1 VTDLVVLSLEA
12 WDAVWRRNQYL
23 ISGLLEQDQHLRVL
37 FVEPAADPIHALR
50 SRRRA
55 RTGAG
60 LRRDAHQERLW
71 LYQPTKVL
79 PRAVDP
85 AGDRRR
91 ARAVVRAA
99 RRVGMGGGGSG
110 SAGTGRPLLWI
121 NDPSGARVLEATGWP
136 ALYDITDD
144 WLAAV
149 RTSAETRRL
158 RDDEALL
165 LRDCQEVVVCSPHLA
180 RSKGA
185 NRPVT
190 LVPNAVDLVPYGGP
204 VARPADLP
212 PAPVAVY
219 VGTVHTDRIDV
230 DLCVD
235 VARTLGPGRLV
246 LVGPA
251 PLPRAEEERLVG
263 SGVVLLGAKDRRD
276 VPAYLRHADVL
287 LVPHVVTPF
296 TESLDPIKLYEY
308 RAAGRPVIST
318 PVAGFRETDDPLVT
332 VVGRADY
339 AAAVRAAV
347 ATAVT
352 VPAADASHG
361 SSARLGPG
369 ASVSEHVPTWTE
381 RVTEMR
387 AVLDRMVA
395 Q

>member
-1 VTDLVVLSLEA
+1 
-12 WDAVWRRNQYL
+12 
-23 ISGLLEQDQHLRVL
+23 
-37 FVEPAADPIHALR
+37 
-50 SRRRA
+50 
-55 RTGAG
+55 
-60 LRRDAHQERLW
+60 
-71 LYQPTKVL
+71 
-79 PRAVDP
+79 
-85 AGDRRR
+85 
-91 ARAVVRAA
+91 VVRAA
-99 RRVGMGGGGSG
+99 RRVGLGGGGPG
-110 SAGTGRPLLWI
+110 RAVTGRPLLWV
-121 NDPSGARVLEATGWP
+121 NDPSGARVLAATGWP
-136 ALYDITDD
+136 ALYDVTDD

-149 RTSAETRRL
+149 RTPAETRRL
-158 RDDEALL
+158 RNDEALL
-165 LRDCQEVVVCSPHLA
+165 LRDCHEVVVCSTYLA
-180 RSKGA
+180 RTKGA

-190 LVPNAVDLVPYGGP
+190 LVPNAVDLVPYQGP

-212 PAPVAVY
+212 SSPVAVY

-235 VARTLGPGRLV
+235 VARALGPGRLV

-251 PLPRAEEERLVG
+251 PLPRAEVERLVG
-263 SGVVLLGAKDRRD
+263 SGVVLLGAKDRHD

-339 AAAVRAAV
+339 AAAVRDAV

-352 VPAADASHG
+352 VPTVDAAHGGPSAEPGSRAPASE
-361 SSARLGPG
+361 P
-369 ASVSEHVPTWTE
+369 VPTWTE

-395 Q
+395 P